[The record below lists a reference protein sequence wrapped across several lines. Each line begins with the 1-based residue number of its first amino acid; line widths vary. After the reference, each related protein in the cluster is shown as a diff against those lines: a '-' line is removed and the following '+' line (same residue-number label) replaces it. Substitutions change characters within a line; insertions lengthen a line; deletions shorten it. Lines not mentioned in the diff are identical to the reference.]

1 MHIEAH
7 HIAAHL
13 HSNAGRK
20 TLLAADFINFPFSSE
35 QRRGSPRGFQHGIA
49 QPGRT
54 SKTSREKKKSKKK
67 LSWERL
73 SPFEVR

>member
-13 HSNAGRK
+13 LSNAGRK
-20 TLLAADFINFPFSSE
+20 NLLAADFINFPFSSE
-35 QRRGSPRGFQHGIA
+35 QRRGSLGLSAWNCTAWSDI
-49 QPGRT
+49 
-54 SKTSREKKKSKKK
+54 KNIEREKKSKK

-73 SPFEVR
+73 SPLEVR